1 MRPSRIVLLVLI
13 GVSAM
18 AAYSFFGSGGG
29 DAHAADSQVLPK
41 PELELKSDKD
51 AKPGETRTMVVAG
64 GCFWC
69 TEAVFEQLEGVGDV
83 VSGYAGGTKETANYD
98 AVCTGATGH
107 AEAIRITYEPAKV
120 SYGQLLRVF
129 FATHDPTTLNRQ
141 GNDTGPQYR
150 SAIFYE
156 NDEQKK
162 VAEAYLKQLQA
173 AKSFKKPVVTT
184 LEPLKPDGFY
194 EAEIYHQNYAAC
206 NADNPYIRS
215 QAIPKVKK
223 VREKFKDQL
232 KSDEQLKKNEA
243 AARQQ
248 AK

>member
-1 MRPSRIVLLVLI
+1 VRRCRIMWVVLI
-13 GVSAM
+13 GVLAM
-18 AAYSFFGSGGG
+18 ASYSFLGSSGGG
-29 DAHAADSQVLPK
+29 DDAHAADSDVLPK
-41 PELELKSDKD
+41 PQLDLQSDKD
-51 AKPGETRTMVVAG
+51 AKPGEVRYLVVAG

-98 AVCTGATGH
+98 AVCTGRTGH
-107 AEAIRITYEPAKV
+107 AEAIRIPYEPAKV

-162 VAEAYLKQLQA
+162 VAEGYIKQLNN
-173 AKSFKKPVVTT
+173 AKAFKRPIVTT
-184 LEPLKPDGFY
+184 VEPLKPGGFY
-194 EAEIYHQNYAAC
+194 EAERYHQNYVVC
-206 NADNPYIRS
+206 NPGNPYVRS
-215 QAIPKVKK
+215 QAVPKVKK
-223 VREKFKDQL
+223 VRQKFADQV
-232 KSDEQLKKNEA
+232 KK
-243 AARQQ
+243 
-248 AK
+248 